1 MSRNLAATVAATPA
15 AVVCERTRP
24 MTRSHSHRSRVTRA
38 GIIAT
43 SLAAAATA
51 TLTATAPTASSAVDP
66 ACPESFPVEEVARD
80 QAVTGLTV
88 DSGMTPEGFTGTVLG
103 TLEDGIAPGLDMI
116 MVRLTSAEIDRVGGI
131 WAGMSGSPV
140 YAEDGR
146 LIGAVAYGLAGTTPV
161 AGVTPAAA
169 MRDLIRA
176 DDFPVADKVAV
187 PRRMAARLVDG
198 GVVTA
203 READG
208 GMTRLPTPVA
218 VSGLTGAGRLAKAQE
233 RLGMEDTRFFR
244 AGAAKAAP
252 EVISPEEAGIEPGG
266 SLGSSLSYGDFSAV
280 GIGTVTLVCGEDVV
294 GFGHPMQW
302 TGRSSMTMHGADTV
316 YVQEDPAWVPF
327 KVANPT
333 APVGT
338 IEEDRLA
345 GIAGATG
352 AAPDTTEIESYAENS
367 DTGSDRR
374 GWTYASMPDLL
385 PNLAALGIVANHTRV
400 IDKAGAGGSL
410 QTFTVT
416 GTADGEPF
424 TMTRANRV
432 SSRWDIGYDSP
443 SELYSV
449 IGLLQN
455 NGFSEVDVD
464 SVTME
469 AVLDED
475 LRQLRIGMVE
485 LRRAGQWRRIGAG
498 DPILGTPGGQ
508 LRMRVTLNPRS
519 GADEG
524 LATITRRLSVPVPA
538 TLRRGSAVEM
548 SIGGGSEWV
557 NRRSLAPESFE
568 DLLAK
573 LEARPRTDQ
582 VTAQLYGGRR
592 LASVAPATSNRAPA
606 VVTGGTFFLVLA
618 R

>member
-1 MSRNLAATVAATPA
+1 
-15 AVVCERTRP
+15 

-38 GIIAT
+38 GIIAI

-51 TLTATAPTASSAVDP
+51 TLTATAPAASSAVDP
-66 ACPESFPVEEVARD
+66 ACPETFPLEDVARD

-88 DSGMTPEGFTGTVLG
+88 DTGMIPEGFTGTVLG
-103 TLEDGIAPGLDMI
+103 TLEDGIAPGVDMI
-116 MVRLTSAEIDRVGGI
+116 MMRLTSAEIDRVGGI

-161 AGVTPAAA
+161 AGVTPADA
-169 MRDLIRA
+169 MRVLI
-176 DDFPVADKVAV
+176 DEFPVEREVAV
-187 PRRMAARLVDG
+187 PKRMAARLVG
-198 GVVTA
+198 SGVVTA

-208 GMTRLPTPVA
+208 GMSRLPTPVA

-252 EVISPEEAGIEPGG
+252 EVITPEEAGIEPGG

-302 TGRSSMTMHGADTV
+302 TGASSMTMHGADTV

-333 APVGT
+333 APVGE
-338 IEEDRLA
+338 IKEDRLT
-345 GIAGATG
+345 GIAGSTG
-352 AAPDTTEIESYAENS
+352 AAPDTTEIESIAGNS
-367 DTGSDRR
+367 DTGFSRT
-374 GWTYASMPDLL
+374 GTTYASMPDLL
-385 PNLAALGIVANHTRV
+385 PDLAALGIVANHTRV
-400 IDKAGAGGSL
+400 VDKAGPGGSL
-410 QTFTVT
+410 QDFTVT

-424 TMTRANRV
+424 TMRRANRV
-432 SSRWDIGYDSP
+432 SSSWDIGYDSP
-443 SELYSV
+443 TELYSTLS
-449 IGLLQN
+449 LLQN

-464 SVTME
+464 SVTMD

-475 LRQLRIGMVE
+475 LRQLRIGTVD

-548 SIGGGSEWV
+548 SIGGGNEWV
-557 NRRSLAPESFE
+557 NRRSLAPKSFE

-606 VVTGGTFFLVLA
+606 VITGGTFFLVLA

>member
-1 MSRNLAATVAATPA
+1 MSRTFAAKVAATPA
-15 AVVCERTRP
+15 VVVCERTRP

-66 ACPESFPVEEVARD
+66 ACPDTFPLAEVARD

-103 TLEDGIAPGLDMI
+103 TLADGIAPGVDMI
-116 MVRLTSAEIDRVGGI
+116 MMRLTSAEIDRVGGI

-161 AGVTPAAA
+161 AGVTPAGA
-169 MRDLIRA
+169 MRDLIDA
-176 DDFPVADKVAV
+176 FPVEREVAV
-187 PRRMAARLVDG
+187 PKRMAARLVDS

-208 GMTRLPTPVA
+208 GMSRLPTPVA
-218 VSGLTGAGRLAKAQE
+218 VSGLAGAGRLAKAQK

-244 AGAAKAAP
+244 AGAAEAAP
-252 EVISPEEAGIEPGG
+252 GVITPEEAGIEPGG

-316 YVQEDPAWVPF
+316 YVQEDPSWVPF

-338 IEEDRLA
+338 IDNDRLV
-345 GIAGATG
+345 GISGFTG
-352 AAPDTTEIESYAENS
+352 TAPDTTEIESYAENS
-367 DTGSDRR
+367 DTGFSRT
-374 GWTYASMPDLL
+374 GTTYASMPDFL
-385 PNLAALGIVANHTRV
+385 PDLAALGIVVNHTRV
-400 IDKAGAGGSL
+400 IDKAGPGGSL

-424 TMTRANRV
+424 TMTRANRI
-432 SSRWDIGYDSP
+432 SSRWDIGYESP
-443 SELYSV
+443 AELYSV

-455 NGFSEVDVD
+455 NGFTEVDID
-464 SVTME
+464 SVSMD

-475 LRQLRIGMVE
+475 LQQLQMGKVE
-485 LRRAGQWRRIGAG
+485 LRTAAGQWRRIEQGA
-498 DPILGTPGGQ
+498 PVFGTRGGQ
-508 LRMRVTLNPRS
+508 VRLRVTLDPRS
-519 GADEG
+519 GASQG
-524 LATITRRLSVPVPA
+524 LSRTTRLLTIPVPS
-538 TLRRGSAVEM
+538 TLRRGRAVEM
-548 SIGGGSEWV
+548 GVGGGDAWV
-557 NRRSLAPESFE
+557 SRRSLSPKSFE
-568 DLLAK
+568 DMLAK
-573 LEARPRTDQ
+573 LELRPRTDQ

-592 LASVAPATSNRAPA
+592 LGSVPPATSNQARA
-606 VVTGGTFFLVLA
+606 VVTGQKFFTLIV